1 MPITVW
7 YKTYTKSTAFSDIT
21 ASVIVTLML
30 IPQALAYGMLAGL
43 PPEIGL
49 YSSMFPLIAYG
60 IFGSSTTLSVGPA
73 AVAALMTAAAIA
85 PFSAISIETGLLA
98 AAILAAISGLILL
111 SGGLLKLGFF
121 ANFLSHP
128 VISGFIN
135 AASLTIAIS
144 QVPTLLGINGSGENM
159 VEMVISIYNNINK
172 TNLTVLIMSSLVILS
187 LIANKV
193 FGSKFLKLIGCSQFL
208 VQILTKSFPAILVI
222 VGILLMISNY
232 GWTNN
237 IQVLGDFPEGLPEFN
252 FPSGD
257 PSMWKLLF
265 GPAILITIVGY
276 VESISIAQSLA
287 IRRKERVNPDQ
298 ELVALGVSNIVA
310 SISSGMPVTG
320 GVSRSIVNTEAGAMS
335 PAAGIF
341 TAFGIIIASL
351 TITQLLANLPKL
363 ILSATIVVAILS
375 IIDLSV
381 FKRTFNISI
390 KDFIALFI
398 TFFVT
403 LLLNIEWGLTSGVL
417 ISIGLYLY
425 RSCKPHIATVGNVKG
440 TEHFRNQLRHKVELC
455 PDVFTLRLD
464 ESLYFANAKYL
475 EQKIIEVIADNK
487 SIKHLILMC
496 SAINNID
503 ISAIEILES
512 INDEL
517 KQLNIGFHLS
527 EVKGPVMDF
536 INKTHLLEKL
546 NGKVYLTQY
555 KAYKDLVC
563 IS

>member
-7 YKTYTKSTAFSDIT
+7 YKTYNKSTAFSDIT

-144 QVPTLLGINGSGENM
+144 QVPTLLGISSSGENM
-159 VEMVISIYNNINK
+159 VEMVISIYKNINN
-172 TNLTVLIMSSLVILS
+172 TNITVLIMSSLVILS
-187 LIANKV
+187 LIANKI
-193 FGSKFLKLIGCSQFL
+193 FGGKFLKLLGYSQFL

-232 GWTNN
+232 EWTNN
-237 IQVLGDFPEGLPEFN
+237 IHVLGEFPEGLPEFG

-257 PSMWKLLF
+257 LSIWKQLLA
-265 GPAILITIVGY
+265 PAILITIVGY

-287 IRRKERVNPDQ
+287 MRRKERINPDQ
-298 ELVALGVSNIVA
+298 ELLALGVSNIVA
-310 SISSGMPVTG
+310 SFGSGMPVTG

-351 TITQLLANLPKL
+351 TITQFLTNLPKL

-381 FKRTFNISI
+381 FRKTLKVSL
-390 KDFIALFI
+390 KDFLALVI
-398 TFFVT
+398 TFLVT

-417 ISIGLYLY
+417 ISVGFYLY
-425 RSCKPHIATVGNVKG
+425 KSCKPHIATVGNIKG
-440 TEHFRNQLRHKVELC
+440 TEHFRNQLRYKVDLC

-475 EQKIIEVIADNK
+475 EQTIIEVIADNN

-536 INKTHLLEKL
+536 IDKTDLLEKL
-546 NGKVYLTQY
+546 NGKVFLTQY
-555 KAYKDLVC
+555 KAYEELRC
-563 IS
+563 I